1 MGATCWLVMAAGPQ
15 GERIVVIERRLV
27 VGRDCVGVRAEQR
40 LVVDDPA
47 VSRNHLEVQVDRQGA
62 ATLVDMSTNGTRV
75 NGATVARG
83 TPFALADG
91 DRIALG
97 GLRLTFRTSDRDDAT
112 RSALHR
118 TIRELEAGRLT
129 AVAQDALRIL
139 TPREREI
146 LALIAQGH
154 SNPAIAE
161 RLTLSRRT
169 VEAHVRNIML
179 ALRLPET
186 SDDNRRVHAVLAY
199 LRAMSAADAP

>member
-1 MGATCWLVMAAGPQ
+1 MAAGPE
-15 GERIVVIERRLV
+15 GERIVAIERRLV

-47 VSRNHLEVQVDRQGA
+47 VSRNHLEVLVDSKGA
-62 ATLVDMSTNGTRV
+62 ASLVDMSTNGTRV
-75 NGATVARG
+75 NDTTVARG
-83 TPFALADG
+83 APVALADG

-97 GLRLTFRTSDRDDAT
+97 GLRLTFRTSDQRDAT
-112 RSALHR
+112 GEALHR

-129 AVAQDALRIL
+129 AVSRDALGAL
-139 TPREREI
+139 TPRERQI

-154 SNPAIAE
+154 SNPSIAE

-169 VEAHVRNIML
+169 VEAHVRTIML

-186 SDDNRRVHAVLAY
+186 SDDNRRVHAVLVY
-199 LRAMSAADAP
+199 LRAISAADAAP